1 MKEVAER
8 LRSLRES
15 VKLSQVKM
23 AEIVGVKQSSLNR
36 YELNQASPTFET
48 LTRYADYFDV
58 SMDYIFG
65 RTDNPQGKLYEYK
78 PKIQQNDPQMQK
90 FVEMCF
96 DPTSPMNARLKE
108 TLLQMLGEAK
118 QRMLLSTPATPAIA
132 RPSNLLRDSSIPAMS
147 MQKTTAI
154 LLFGSTSTVPRAE
167 PPTVAPSSSG

>member
-8 LRSLRES
+8 LRYLRES

-65 RTDNPQGKLYEYK
+65 RTDNPQGKLFKYR
-78 PKIQQNDPQMQK
+78 PKIEQNDPEMK
-90 FVEMCF
+90 RFVEMCF
-96 DPTSPMNARLKE
+96 DPKSPMNERLKE
-108 TLLQMLGEAK
+108 TLLQMLGEVK
-118 QRMLLSTPATPAIA
+118 P
-132 RPSNLLRDSSIPAMS
+132 
-147 MQKTTAI
+147 
-154 LLFGSTSTVPRAE
+154 
-167 PPTVAPSSSG
+167 

>member
-1 MKEVAER
+1 MAFSDIIISSHRGVISLKEVAAR
-8 LRSLRES
+8 LRHLRES

-23 AEIVGVKQSSLNR
+23 AEVVGVKQSSLNR

-78 PKIQQNDPQMQK
+78 PKIEQSDPEMKK

-96 DPTSPMNARLKE
+96 DPKSPMNERLKE
-108 TLLQMLGEAK
+108 TLLQMLEEA
-118 QRMLLSTPATPAIA
+118 I
-132 RPSNLLRDSSIPAMS
+132 
-147 MQKTTAI
+147 
-154 LLFGSTSTVPRAE
+154 E
-167 PPTVAPSSSG
+167 

>member
-8 LRSLRES
+8 L
-15 VKLSQVKM
+15 SQMKM

-78 PKIQQNDPQMQK
+78 PRVEQNDPEMRK

-96 DPTSPMNARLKE
+96 DPKSPMNKRLKE
-108 TLLQMLGEAK
+108 TLLQMLGEVK
-118 QRMLLSTPATPAIA
+118 
-132 RPSNLLRDSSIPAMS
+132 
-147 MQKTTAI
+147 
-154 LLFGSTSTVPRAE
+154 E
-167 PPTVAPSSSG
+167 